1 MRSCLVNPSKPF
13 LSVRIAL
20 LAALTLLL
28 SGSTTCNAIVD
39 FNSCSGSVPLPR
51 IVALSPGAIPGDT
64 ESVLLTVDGSGFVP
78 QSQIMWNGN
87 ALPTTFMD
95 SSHLQA
101 TITQQTLDSFGGSAG
116 NSVLISVR
124 SQGSVAIV
132 GCPNGGSSAT
142 LVLVIN

>member
-1 MRSCLVNPSKPF
+1 MRSCLVSPSLP
-13 LSVRIAL
+13 SVRIAL

-28 SGSTTCNAIVD
+28 SGWTTCNAIVD
-39 FNSCSGSVPLPR
+39 FNSCSGSIPLPR
-51 IVALSPGAIPGDT
+51 IISLSPSAIPGEA
-64 ESVLLTVDGSGFVP
+64 ESVLLIVSGSDFVP

-95 SSHLQA
+95 SSHLQT
-101 TITQQTLDSFGGSAG
+101 TITQQTLGSIGGSAG
-116 NSVLISVR
+116 SSVLISVR